1 MGNLNFINMD
11 GSAVTKPLELVGI
24 DYQKVLSLDYSED
37 DRLFGL
43 ILNNHMVVF
52 VEDGEMQKNHG

>member
-1 MGNLNFINMD
+1 MD